1 MKRLLSILMLGMF
14 LMSTVAYAAE
24 HGGKPMKVK
33 KAKAK
38 KTAMAKT
45 ATAAPATAPAPAK

>member
-24 HGGKPMKVK
+24 HGGSPMKAKK
-33 KAKAK
+33 KAKVR
-38 KTAMAKT
+38 KTAM
-45 ATAAPATAPAPAK
+45 AAPATAPAPAK